1 MSEDKDTRSENE
13 TPEKEHI
20 EDSAEESQED
30 TTIHISDLMNE
41 NQERVAGEL
50 KEFKDKYYRAIA
62 EMDNM
67 RKRLQNEKQDMISF
81 AIENLITE
89 FLSPLD
95 NLENALGFTNQMSE
109 ETLLWSQGFQM
120 ILTQFR
126 DVLSNHGISTYH
138 STGKKFDPHLH
149 EAVEMEET
157 NDAEEGTI
165 IKELAKGYKL
175 NNRIIRAARVVVAK
189 KAEDRKESAVES
201 EE

>member
-1 MSEDKDTRSENE
+1 MSKEDNE
-13 TPEKEHI
+13 VDNNPA
-20 EDSAEESQED
+20 EDDNIIDEVEQTLED
-30 TTIHISDLMNE
+30 TTVNISELMSENNE
-41 NQERVAGEL
+41 RLADDL
-50 KEFKDKYYRAIA
+50 KEFKDKYFRAIA

-95 NLENALGFTNQMSE
+95 NLENALGFTDKMSE

-126 DVLSNHGISTYH
+126 DVLSNHGITCYH
-138 STGKKFDPHLH
+138 STGKAFDPHLH

-157 NDAEEGTI
+157 DSAEEGTVI
-165 IKELAKGYKL
+165 REMSKGYKL
-175 NNRIIRAARVVVAK
+175 NNRVIRAARVVVAK
-189 KAEDRKESAVES
+189 GPQDEKVLNTES